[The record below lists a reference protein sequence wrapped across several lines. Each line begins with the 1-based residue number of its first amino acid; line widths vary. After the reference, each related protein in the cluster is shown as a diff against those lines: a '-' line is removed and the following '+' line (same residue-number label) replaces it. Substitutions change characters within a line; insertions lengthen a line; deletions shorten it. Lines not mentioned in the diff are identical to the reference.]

1 MMMNVVFCALPRN
14 RAKQPETGIMKR
26 CPPMLR
32 QFCWNKSAFAGENR
46 IGIPPRTGVGSTRVA
61 PKKRKPAALLLQ
73 NEASAGHLE
82 MRQLGEETHPEQP
95 NLKLIV
101 GEHRGRD
108 VAD

>member
-46 IGIPPRTGVGSTRVA
+46 IGNPRGLELDQPEWRLKSENLPLYCFRTRRPPATS
-61 PKKRKPAALLLQ
+61 K
-73 NEASAGHLE
+73 
-82 MRQLGEETHPEQP
+82 
-95 NLKLIV
+95 
-101 GEHRGRD
+101 
-108 VAD
+108 